1 MPHTA
6 VGEAASSFQLSALF
20 PRLSPI
26 ISSGYF
32 SFGSPSV
39 SSVLLRVWDYPNK
52 HFSFSGK
59 GPENRKNRKRVLVCC
74 ACCSLVLHTCVTL
87 KPSIWLP
94 KKSKKKHYESRFPI
108 VFLYFCFVVPE
119 GYSSSWFASCMP
131 LAVAVMI
138 VSSLLPISS
147 SRLSSCRRWV
157 DLSTSLSGKKN

>member
-1 MPHTA
+1 MEKSQT
-6 VGEAASSFQLSALF
+6 GTRLLCLLFFSLSYLCNPQNLDLATQ
-20 PRLSPI
+20 
-26 ISSGYF
+26 
-32 SFGSPSV
+32 
-39 SSVLLRVWDYPNK
+39 
-52 HFSFSGK
+52 K
-59 GPENRKNRKRVLVCC
+59 G
-74 ACCSLVLHTCVTL
+74 
-87 KPSIWLP
+87 
-94 KKSKKKHYESRFPI
+94 KKKHYESRFPI